1 MTTSSK
7 NKKQKKKSTNKKASL
22 KKKKKRVSKKQTT
35 KKQSRRV
42 GKSSKKKSVKRAKGD
57 KKIKK
62 KNKRL
67 KEKKK
72 KQKSKKKAFKSKK
85 KIKIKKKKISKK
97 KKAKRVSKKSKKTK
111 KPGKKKAKKKVV
123 KRSKKIIE
131 PLEELFGSPV
141 KLQLMKLFFR
151 NQEKQFLF
159 KDIFKA
165 LRTEKQTTK
174 KYLKKLEKI
183 GLIRKR
189 KLSPRKQIFYLN
201 PDFEFFNELKELILK
216 SSPVSKEKMLKQIKR
231 LGKIKLVLLSGLFVG
246 SKTARADLLIVGDNL
261 NQRKISTFIKKIETE
276 AGTEINC
283 ATMSTD
289 EFNYR
294 YDMYDRFVRDLLE
307 EKNELLINH
316 LGL

>member
-1 MTTSSK
+1 MATSSK

-42 GKSSKKKSVKRAKGD
+42 GKSSKKKSVKKAKGD

-72 KQKSKKKAFKSKK
+72 KQKPKKKAFKSKK

-111 KPGKKKAKKKVV
+111 KPGKKKTV
-123 KRSKKIIE
+123 KISKKITE

-151 NQEKQFLF
+151 NQEKQFLL

-165 LRTEKQTTK
+165 SRTEKQTTR

-189 KLSPRKQIFYLN
+189 KISPRKQIFYLN

-216 SSPVSKEKMLKQIKR
+216 SSPVSKEKMLKQIKK

-283 ATMSTD
+283 AAMNTD

>member
-1 MTTSSK
+1 MATSSK

-22 KKKKKRVSKKQTT
+22 KKKKKRISKKQTT

-42 GKSSKKKSVKRAKGD
+42 GKSSKKKSVKRTKGG
-57 KKIKK
+57 KKTKK

-72 KQKSKKKAFKSKK
+72 KQKPKKKAFKSKK

-111 KPGKKKAKKKVV
+111 KPGKKKTV
-123 KRSKKIIE
+123 KISKKITE

-151 NQEKQFLF
+151 NQEKQFLL

-165 LRTEKQTTK
+165 LRTEKQTTR

-189 KLSPRKQIFYLN
+189 KISPRKQIFYLN

-216 SSPVSKEKMLKQIKR
+216 SSPVSKEKMLKQIKK

-246 SKTARADLLIVGDNL
+246 NKTARADLLIVGDNL

-283 ATMSTD
+283 AAMNTD

>member
-1 MTTSSK
+1 MATSSK

-22 KKKKKRVSKKQTT
+22 RKKKKRVSKKQTT

-42 GKSSKKKSVKRAKGD
+42 GKSSKKKSVKKAKGD

-72 KQKSKKKAFKSKK
+72 KQKPKKKAFKSKK

-111 KPGKKKAKKKVV
+111 KPGKKKTV
-123 KRSKKIIE
+123 KISKKITE

-151 NQEKQFLF
+151 NQEKQFLL

-165 LRTEKQTTK
+165 SRTEKQTTR

-189 KLSPRKQIFYLN
+189 KISPRKQIFYLN

-216 SSPVSKEKMLKQIKR
+216 SSPVSKEKMLKQIKK

-283 ATMSTD
+283 AAMNTD